1 MRKLMI
7 VLAAGLGAL
16 ASACATAAAPAE
28 PQRRIE
34 LSTCRPA
41 GIQEDVLCG
50 VFNVPENRAAPN
62 GRVLP
67 LAVIVLPARQQ
78 TDKGPIF
85 FLSGG
90 PGQAATESAQFLVG
104 SPMREQHDIVFIDL
118 RGTGEGHSLDC
129 EASGSD
135 DNLQTYLDPP
145 IFSNVE
151 AYIACRDQLAANADL
166 TQYTTEISM
175 RDIDDAR
182 EALGYDRINL
192 SGGSYGTRAALVYIR
207 NHGTHVRTAFLTG
220 LAPFENR
227 NPLYHAPAAQRAF
240 ERVADQ
246 CAADAACNRAFPDV
260 RADLNAVLT
269 RLRASPARV
278 TVHHPVTDAP
288 TEVRLSAQNF
298 ADGLR
303 VMLYSAETSRAVPYM
318 LHRAR
323 QGDLSPF
330 AENAVRSSRGLANV
344 IARGLLLSVTCA
356 EEAPRIRAEEIPGVT
371 GNSFV
376 TGARVRNQLAACA
389 VWPRGAVSA
398 DHATPFTS
406 NVPTVLISGDL
417 DPVTPPEWG
426 EIARGYLPN
435 SIHVVNPEG
444 HAGGGECVA
453 NIEAA
458 LFETGGI
465 DGLDT
470 SCVPTMR
477 LPPFVLNQA
486 DLERLAAGG

>member
-1 MRKLMI
+1 MRKHMI
-7 VLAAGLGAL
+7 VLTAGLAAL
-16 ASACATAAAPAE
+16 ASACATASAPTA
-28 PQRRIE
+28 PQGRIE

-41 GIQEDVLCG
+41 GFTEDVRCG

-62 GRVLP
+62 GRMLP
-67 LAVIVLPARQQ
+67 LAVVVLPARQQ

-90 PGQAATESAQFLVG
+90 PGQAATESAQFMVA
-104 SPMREQHDIVFIDL
+104 SRMREHHDIVFVDL
-118 RGTGEGHSLDC
+118 RGTGEGHRLDC

-135 DNLQTYLDPP
+135 ENLQTYLDPP

-151 AYIACRDQLAANADL
+151 AYVACRDQLAANADL

-175 RDIDDAR
+175 RDIDEAR
-182 EALGYDRINL
+182 QALGYDRINL

-207 NHGTHVRTAFLTG
+207 NHGAHVRSAFLTG

-246 CAADAACNRAFPDV
+246 CAADAACHRAFPDV
-260 RADLNAVLT
+260 RADLNAVVT
-269 RLRASPARV
+269 RLRTSPARV
-278 TVHHPVTDAP
+278 TVHHPVTNAP
-288 TEVRLSAQNF
+288 TEVSFSAQNF

-303 VMLYSAETSRAVPYM
+303 VMLYSSETSRAVPFM

-330 AENAVRSSRGLANV
+330 AENAVRSSRGLATGL
-344 IARGLLLSVTCA
+344 ARGLLLSVTCA
-356 EEAPRIRAEEIPGVT
+356 EEAPRIRLEEIPGVT
-371 GNSFV
+371 GNSFI
-376 TGARVRNQLAACA
+376 TDARVRNQVGVCA
-389 VWPRGAVSA
+389 VWPRGVVSA
-398 DHATPFTS
+398 DHAAPFTS
-406 NVPTVLISGDL
+406 EVSAVLVSGDL

-426 EIARGYLPN
+426 EIAQRYLPN
-435 SIHVVNPEG
+435 SIHIVNPEG
-444 HAGGGECVA
+444 HAAGGECVD

-458 LFETGGI
+458 FFEFGSVE
-465 DGLDT
+465 GLDT
-470 SCVPTMR
+470 SCVAAMR
-477 LPPFVLNQA
+477 LPPFVLNAA
-486 DLERLAAGG
+486 DLERLAAGD